1 MTEKPEAEEHDS
13 DSEEKSSS
21 VEPIEK
27 KNPLLL
33 GSKSHVSTMFG
44 KSIRNCMTEGPES
57 TIKDVKATL
66 ATMTAPKK
74 FVLE

>member
-1 MTEKPEAEEHDS
+1 
-13 DSEEKSSS
+13 
-21 VEPIEK
+21 
-27 KNPLLL
+27 
-33 GSKSHVSTMFG
+33 MFG

-57 TIKDVKATL
+57 TIKDIKATL